1 MRMKEV
7 RAEIERLKQT
17 RQLSYLKIGQGIG
30 YTDNGV
36 WNFIKGPNKLSI
48 DNADKI
54 LNLFGKELRIVD
66 KH

>member
-17 RQLSYLKIGQGIG
+17 RQLSYLKIGQRIG

-36 WNFIKGPNKLSI
+36 WNFMKGPNNLSI

-54 LNLFGKELRIVD
+54 LNLFGKELMIVD